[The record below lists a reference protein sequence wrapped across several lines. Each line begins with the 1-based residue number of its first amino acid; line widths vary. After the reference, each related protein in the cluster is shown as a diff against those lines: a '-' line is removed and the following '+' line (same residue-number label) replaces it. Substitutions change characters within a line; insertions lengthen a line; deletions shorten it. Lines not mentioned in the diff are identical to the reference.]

1 MRGAGVPGCRVPG
14 CRVPRYTR
22 GSVSSSFRELFD
34 QHGAA
39 VLRYL
44 RRVTGSRAEAEDI
57 LQETFLKLHLQG
69 ATAVSLENPRAWI
82 FRVATN
88 LSRDR
93 ERHRLVE
100 LREAARAVDEKVVDF
115 ETRLQRQQLTRRT
128 LRRMP
133 RRMRQVLIL
142 WSEGFSYRE
151 IADITGIEAGYVG
164 VLLQRARTAFRA
176 SYDEQDLSTGS
187 NP

>member
-1 MRGAGVPGCRVPG
+1 MA
-14 CRVPRYTR
+14 
-22 GSVSSSFRELFD
+22 SDFRELFD
-34 QHGAA
+34 QSGPA

-44 RRVTGSRAEAEDI
+44 RRLTGSRAEAEDI

-69 ATAVSLENPRAWI
+69 RTDVNLENPRAWV

-88 LSRDR
+88 LARDR

-100 LREAARAVDEKVVDF
+100 LREASRAAEQNVVDF
-115 ETRLQRQQLTRRT
+115 ETRLQRQQLTRLT
-128 LRRMP
+128 LRRLP
-133 RRMRQVLIL
+133 PRMRQVLIL

-164 VLLQRARTAFRA
+164 VLLQRARAAFRKY
-176 SYDEQDLSTGS
+176 YDEQDGRQARNS
-187 NP
+187 

>member
-1 MRGAGVPGCRVPG
+1 MSAN
-14 CRVPRYTR
+14 
-22 GSVSSSFRELFD
+22 FRELFD
-34 QHGAA
+34 QSGPA

-44 RRVTGSRAEAEDI
+44 RRLTGSRAEAEDI
-57 LQETFLKLHLQG
+57 LQETFLKLHLQSSSDVRLDN
-69 ATAVSLENPRAWI
+69 ARAWI

-88 LSRDR
+88 LARDR

-100 LREAARAVDEKVVDF
+100 LRGASRTDDRHVVDF

-133 RRMRQVLIL
+133 PRMRQVLIL

-151 IADITGIEAGYVG
+151 IADITAIEAVYVG
-164 VLLQRARTAFRA
+164 VLLQRARAAFRKY
-176 SYDEQDLSTGS
+176 YD
-187 NP
+187 

>member
-1 MRGAGVPGCRVPG
+1 VAFN
-14 CRVPRYTR
+14 
-22 GSVSSSFRELFD
+22 FRELFD
-34 QHGAA
+34 QSGPA

-44 RRVTGSRAEAEDI
+44 RRLTGSRAEAEDI
-57 LQETFLKLHLQG
+57 LQETFLKLHLQSSTDVRLDN
-69 ATAVSLENPRAWI
+69 ARAWI

-88 LSRDR
+88 LARDR

-100 LREAARAVDEKVVDF
+100 RREVSRAADRNVVDF

-133 RRMRQVLIL
+133 PRMRQVLIL

-164 VLLQRARTAFRA
+164 VLLQRARAAFRKY
-176 SYDEQDLSTGS
+176 YDEHELETESPRVKRQT
-187 NP
+187 